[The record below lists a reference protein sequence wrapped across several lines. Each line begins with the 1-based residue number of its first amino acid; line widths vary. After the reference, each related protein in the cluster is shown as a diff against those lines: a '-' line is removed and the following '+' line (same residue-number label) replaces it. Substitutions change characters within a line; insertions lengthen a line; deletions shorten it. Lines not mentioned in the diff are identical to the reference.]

1 MGRSVNLLLRASA
14 VLLASAAAPSS
25 SLLAS
30 AQQYA
35 GDSLIVSWCNSS
47 DPLQQFSVS
56 PSSDGTIRTGGLCV
70 TNVANTTLALSECIP
85 GGDATQA
92 WAVDAA
98 LGTISSYGGSVCWN
112 AQSSQ
117 SYMSDGS
124 DVKLWA
130 CEPVN
135 WNDIFL
141 PGTPFPSS
149 ILLNFTSASN
159 QTYTDLCTSSLHVPP
174 SFPTAPVLAWQESEV
189 GCFVHYQM
197 ATMVGSQGCGS
208 GAPPNIS
215 AWAPTAVNTD
225 AWVDVC
231 KSMTGTRVV
240 YTAKHGCGFLAWRS
254 NVSNYDYGI
263 AQSPYPDLDI
273 VEQVIASAKAG
284 GIGVGFYYSVVSNA
298 YCNVQNGAVQPGPI
312 VPGLQINVTQEQYDM
327 LVVAHLTEL
336 WTRTECD
343 ELWFDGGFQPQLQ
356 PALAA
361 LLQELQ
367 PNAVVFQ
374 GEGLTPNPVRWVG
387 TESGL
392 APYPCWST
400 CDPNAYGAGSPA
412 SPFWFPAETDFTLQ
426 GGDNWFNNPGAG
438 VRSPT
443 ELRQMYET
451 SVGSNT
457 ALIIDI
463 APFPNGTVP
472 ADQVQAAQSLGDFV
486 RGCYST
492 PIVSATTVGYNVT
505 VAAPGGQPV
514 AVDRLVTREDQ
525 AFGQLV
531 RSYTISATLA
541 DGSTQ
546 TLASGS
552 SVGNKRIDV
561 LASPVQVTSVT
572 LTVQAATGTPHIKS
586 FALYSCSALAEEL
599 DARWE
604 RWAEETGYKA
614 PEHPVPVPDPA
625 RSKPWIFRK

>member
-1 MGRSVNLLLRASA
+1 MRLLLRTVAA
-14 VLLASAAAPSS
+14 LASAATYASS
-25 SLLAS
+25 QSV
-30 AQQYA
+30 
-35 GDSLIVSWCNSS
+35 GDSLIVSWCNAS

-56 PSSDGTIRTGGLCV
+56 PSDGTIRTGGLCV
-70 TNVANTTLALSECIP
+70 TNVANATLALSNCVP
-85 GGDATQA
+85 GDARQA

-98 LGTISSYGGSVCWN
+98 LGTISSYGGSICWN
-112 AQSSQ
+112 AQSDQ

-130 CEPVN
+130 CAPVN

-141 PGTPFPSS
+141 PGLPTPSS

-159 QTYTDLCTSSLHVPP
+159 ETFTDLCTASLHVPP
-174 SFPTAPVLAWQESEV
+174 VFPTAPVLAWEESEV

-197 ATMVGSQGCGS
+197 ATMAGSQGCGS

-215 AWAPTAVNTD
+215 AWAPTAVDTD
-225 AWVDVC
+225 TWVDVC

-254 NVSNYDYGI
+254 NVSSYDYGV

-298 YCNVQNGAVQPGPI
+298 YCNVQSGVVQPGPI

-336 WTRTECD
+336 WSRTDLTEI
-343 ELWFDGGFQPQLQ
+343 WFDGGSIAQIQ
-356 PALAA
+356 PALSA
-361 LLQELQ
+361 LLSELQ
-367 PNAVVFQ
+367 PNVVAFQ

-392 APYPCWST
+392 APHPCWST
-400 CDPNAYGAGSPA
+400 CDPSSFGAGSP
-412 SPFWFPAETDFTLQ
+412 SSSFWFPAETDFTLQ
-426 GGDNWFNNPGAG
+426 NGDNWFYNSAAG

-443 ELRQMYET
+443 ELRTMYET

-472 ADQVQAAQSLGDFV
+472 ADQVQAAQTLGDYV
-486 RGCYST
+486 RGCYAT
-492 PIVSATTVGYNVT
+492 PIVSSTTVGYNLT
-505 VAAPGGQPV
+505 LSSPGGQPV

-525 AFGQLV
+525 AFGQLI

-546 TLASGS
+546 TLVSGGS
-552 SVGNKRIDV
+552 SVGNKRIDI

-572 LTVQAATGTPHIKS
+572 LTVEAATGTPHIKS
-586 FALYSCSALAEEL
+586 FALYSCSALADEL

-614 PEHPVPVPDPA
+614 PEHPVVPAPDPFA
-625 RSKPWIFRK
+625 RKPWMLRRK